1 MFGEDG
7 EKIRNKMLSST
18 LGSQYIVPKKEK
30 PRSIKTKVLFKD
42 MEVNNKIG
50 ERGKK
55 NSFCRSGNESGG
67 YTELLFLKTNL
78 YFTL

>member
-7 EKIRNKMLSST
+7 EKITKCYH
-18 LGSQYIVPKKEK
+18 QYIVPKKEK

-42 MEVNNKIG
+42 MEMNNKIG

-55 NSFCRSGNESGG
+55 NSF
-67 YTELLFLKTNL
+67 
-78 YFTL
+78 